1 MAILP
6 QRVRD
11 EHGELR
17 ARIEVLRTVADAIG
31 SATTESIREG
41 VGQAYTFLIHQLI
54 PHAQAEEQV
63 LYPTVGRL
71 LRVVESTE
79 TMTRDH
85 LEVVRLTEEL
95 EALRLQLFYTPVSEA
110 DEQALRRV
118 LYGLYAIIKL
128 HLAKEEEIYLPI
140 VEARLPCAGYLAY
153 PFEKLV
159 VFQER
164 MTQVAS
170 TRDTCSM
177 SLLTPGEKPYQGV
190 TVF

>member
-1 MAILP
+1 MATLP

-11 EHGELR
+11 EHRELK
-17 ARIEVLRTVADAIG
+17 ARIELLRTVADSIG

-71 LRVVESTE
+71 LRAVEATE
-79 TMTRDH
+79 TMSRDH
-85 LEVVRLTEEL
+85 LEVIRLTEEL
-95 EALRLQLFYTPVSEA
+95 EALRLHLFYTVVSEA

-140 VEARLPCAGYLAY
+140 LEARLPASEVHG
-153 PFEKLV
+153 LV
-159 VFQER
+159 EAMEGTVTEAKSSLR
-164 MTQVAS
+164 MIDP
-170 TRDTCSM
+170 R
-177 SLLTPGEKPYQGV
+177 E
-190 TVF
+190 